1 LSQKGGKKMEE
12 IRKLLIQTGF
22 LRVDGLKIFPY
33 GSIEGEIQERLP
45 GDSIRWGSNN
55 GVIAVALPN
64 GEVWVLLGP
73 IDEEVFRSI
82 RDQAKEGLWV
92 PLSNWESLDWRDAYR
107 RMRDPD
113 WIPDYI
119 YNQGPVIRWRP

>member
-1 LSQKGGKKMEE
+1 MEE
-12 IRKLLIQTGF
+12 VRKTLIQAGF
-22 LRVDGLKIFPY
+22 LRVDGLKIYPY
-33 GSIEGEIQERLP
+33 GSVEGEIQERLP
-45 GDSIRWGSNN
+45 GDSVRWGSNN

-73 IDEEVFRSI
+73 IDEDAFRSI

-92 PLSNWESLDWRDAYR
+92 PLSNWESLNWRDAYM
-107 RMRDPD
+107 RMRNPD

-119 YNQGPVIRWRP
+119 YSQGPVIRWRP